1 MHREIAMSKRYTDLL
16 TEALKLSEDER
27 AELAHE
33 LLDSLAANPP
43 DVDAVS
49 EEEFKAEL
57 DRRHE
62 EFLGDPSVGVPWEE
76 VKRMTTID

>member
-1 MHREIAMSKRYTDLL
+1 MSEQYTDLL

-43 DVDAVS
+43 DVNAVS

-57 DRRHE
+57 DRRHQ
-62 EFLGDPSVGVPWEE
+62 EFLRDPSTGIAWGE
-76 VKRMTTID
+76 VKRMTKID